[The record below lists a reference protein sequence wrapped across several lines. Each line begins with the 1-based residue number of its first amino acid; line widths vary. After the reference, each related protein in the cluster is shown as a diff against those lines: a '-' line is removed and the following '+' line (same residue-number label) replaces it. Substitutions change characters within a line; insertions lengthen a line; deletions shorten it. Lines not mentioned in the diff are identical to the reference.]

1 MADAKKNQLQI
12 IYSKNYMEEASL
24 ENKYKKE
31 VKNSERAI
39 TIRVTEEEFCD
50 ITIKSKAAGMSK
62 TEFIKQAV
70 KNSDIKFVDS
80 EIVSKIVELDEK
92 VNQLSC
98 KEREAARAEVNSIK
112 NEIFAGLLE
121 G

>member
-1 MADAKKNQLQI
+1 MADEKKNRLQI
-12 IYSKNYMEEASL
+12 IYSKNYTEEVSL

-31 VKNSERAI
+31 VKNSERVI

-50 ITIKSKAAGMSK
+50 ITVKSKAAGMSK

-70 KNSDIKFVDS
+70 KNSDIKSVDPV
-80 EIVSKIVELDEK
+80 IISKFVELDEK
-92 VNQLSC
+92 VNQLRC
-98 KEREAARAEVNSIK
+98 KEKEAVRAEVNSIK
-112 NEIFAGLLE
+112 DEIFAGMLE

>member
-1 MADAKKNQLQI
+1 MADEKKNKLRI
-12 IYSKNYMEEASL
+12 IYSKNYMEKASL

-31 VKNSERAI
+31 VKSSERVI

-50 ITIKSKAAGMSK
+50 ITIKSKDAGMSK
-62 TEFIKQAV
+62 TEFIKQAF

-92 VNQLSC
+92 INQLSC
-98 KEREAARAEVNSIK
+98 KDKEAVRAEINSVK
-112 NEIFAGLLE
+112 DEIFAGLLE

>member
-1 MADAKKNQLQI
+1 MADAKKNQLKI

-31 VKNSERAI
+31 VKSSGRVI

-70 KNSDIKFVDS
+70 KNSDIKFVNPV
-80 EIVSKIVELDEK
+80 IISKIVELDEK

-98 KEREAARAEVNSIK
+98 KEKETVRAEVNSVK
-112 NEIFAGLLE
+112 DEIFAGLLE

>member
-1 MADAKKNQLQI
+1 MADAKKNQLKI

-31 VKNSERAI
+31 VKSSERVI

-70 KNSDIKFVDS
+70 KNSEIKFVDS

-98 KEREAARAEVNSIK
+98 KEKEAARAELNDVK
-112 NEIFAGLLE
+112 DEIFAGLLE

>member
-1 MADAKKNQLQI
+1 MADAKKNKLKI
-12 IYSKNYMEEASL
+12 IYSKNYTEEASL

-31 VKNSERAI
+31 VKSSERVI
-39 TIRVTEEEFCD
+39 TIRVTEEFCD

-70 KNSDIKFVDS
+70 KNSDIKFVNPV
-80 EIVSKIVELDEK
+80 IISKIVELDDK

-112 NEIFAGLLE
+112 DEIFAGLLE

>member
-1 MADAKKNQLQI
+1 MADAKKNKLKI
-12 IYSKNYMEEASL
+12 IYSKNYTEEASL

-31 VKNSERAI
+31 VKSSERVI
-39 TIRVTEEEFCD
+39 TIRVTEEFCD
-50 ITIKSKAAGMSK
+50 ITMKSKAAGMSK

-98 KEREAARAEVNSIK
+98 KEKETVRAEVNSIK
-112 NEIFAGLLE
+112 DKIFAGLLE